1 MRGGRGTLVLVE
13 SWDVVVVGAGPAGCA
28 AAASARRWWPA
39 ARVVVLDRAAFPR
52 DKACGDGIAFEAT
65 EALDGLGFCVPD
77 LVRGFPPLRHLE
89 LRAPGG
95 PVVARLMRREVH
107 VVPRL
112 VFDARLVEQL
122 GGFGIEV
129 RRHDVRALRVSAA
142 GVEVDARLRAGV
154 LIGADGA
161 NSVVRRALDPRQRR
175 PQQVALAIRGY
186 GPELP
191 GQDGAQLIAMSGRR
205 WPAYAWSF
213 PLGDG
218 RANLG
223 YGEHLGVTPLTR
235 GAMCRRMAE
244 LLPRATAALTS
255 VRGHL
260 LPLTTGRPQIP
271 DGRVLL
277 AGDAQSLVNPIT
289 GEGIFYAV
297 LSGALAGQAAA
308 DPNPGGAYRWL
319 LRRKLSGHFRH
330 TTTLARLG
338 RWPGLIDAGV
348 RAAAT
353 DQRVFDDLVDLG
365 LADGRLTVRTLAG
378 LRWRD
383 RPA

>member
-1 MRGGRGTLVLVE
+1 VE
-13 SWDVVVVGAGPAGCA
+13 RCDVVVVGAGPAGCA
-28 AAASARRWWPA
+28 AAASIRQYWPG
-39 ARVVVLDRAAFPR
+39 ARVVVLDRAGFPR
-52 DKACGDGIAFEAT
+52 DKACGDGIAGEAT
-65 EALDGLGFCVPD
+65 DVLAELGFAVPD
-77 LVRGFPPLRHLE
+77 LVRGFPPLRRLE

-95 PVVARLMRREVH
+95 PVVARPMRREVH

-122 GGFGIEV
+122 WGFGVEV
-129 RRHDVRALRVSAA
+129 RCHDVRELRVETT
-142 GVEVDARLRAGV
+142 GVVVDGRIRAEV

-161 NSVVRRALDPRQRR
+161 NSVVRRTLRPRRR
-175 PQQVALAIRGY
+175 RHVALAIRGY

-223 YGEHLGVTPLTR
+223 YGEHLSTEPLTR
-235 GAMCRRMAE
+235 AVMWQRMAE
-244 LLPRATAALTS
+244 LLPGAASHLRS
-255 VRGHL
+255 IRGHH
-260 LPLTTGRPQIP
+260 LPLTTGRPEIP
-271 DGRVLL
+271 SGRVLL
-277 AGDAQSLVNPIT
+277 AGDAQSLINPMT

-308 DPNPGGAYRWL
+308 AEDPGKAYRRL
-319 LRRKLSGHFRH
+319 LHRKLGPHFRH
-330 TTTLARLG
+330 TAALARFG
-338 RWPGLIDAGV
+338 RWPGLVDAGV
-348 RAAAT
+348 RAAAS

-365 LADGRLTVRTLAG
+365 LADGRLTLRTVTR

>member
-1 MRGGRGTLVLVE
+1 
-13 SWDVVVVGAGPAGCA
+13 
-28 AAASARRWWPA
+28 
-39 ARVVVLDRAAFPR
+39 VLDRAAFPR

-65 EALDGLGFCVPD
+65 EALDGLGFNVPD
-77 LVRGFPPLRHLE
+77 LVRGFPPLRLLE

-95 PVVARLMRREVH
+95 PTVARPMRRDVH

-112 VFDARLVEQL
+112 VLDSRLVEQV
-122 GGFGIEV
+122 GGFGVEV
-129 RRHDVRALRVSAA
+129 RRHDVRALRVSAG
-142 GVEVDARLRAGV
+142 GVEVDGRIRADV

-161 NSVVRRALDPRQRR
+161 NSVVRRALAPPQRR
-175 PQQVALAIRGY
+175 PRQVALAIRGY
-186 GPELP
+186 GPALP
-191 GQDGAQLIAMSGRR
+191 GQVGVQLIAMSGRR

-223 YGEHLGVTPLTR
+223 YGEHLGVAPLTR
-235 GAMCRRMAE
+235 AAMWRRMAE
-244 LLPRATAALTS
+244 LLPGATLALTS
-255 VRGHL
+255 VRGHH

-297 LSGALAGQAAA
+297 VSGALAGQAAA
-308 DPNPGGAYRWL
+308 DPNPGRAYRQL

-330 TTTLARLG
+330 TTTLARFG

-348 RAAAT
+348 RAAAA

-365 LADGRLTVRTLAG
+365 LADGRLTARAVAR